1 MQCFVTTPA
10 GHEELV
16 HEELTALGVE
26 DVSRTRGGVKF
37 DGTLEQAYEACLWIR
52 AGSRVLVRI
61 ASFSAD
67 TPDKLYAGAG
77 GVLWSEHFGV
87 EDSFAVSVTGTYGEL
102 KDERFS
108 GLKIKD
114 AIVDQF
120 RGRVGARPSVD
131 AEAPMCSI
139 RARIHR
145 GHVAI
150 YIDVSGPPLHRRG
163 YRTAAGPAPLRETVA
178 SAVLMRARWPA
189 LAKEGATLLDPMCGA
204 GTLLV
209 EGAWMAMDV
218 APGLLRDSWG
228 WAHWRKHDAAAW
240 TRVVTAARER
250 AASGVAACR
259 CSFEGFDAD
268 EEVLDIA
275 RENLERAGLATQVRL
290 QRASIEKVA
299 PESSGGLLVV
309 NPPYG
314 ARLGE
319 EAEALETFGAL
330 GEALRASFVGWKA
343 SVLAGD
349 RGLGVR
355 LGIRA
360 DRKNVVHNGPIKCDL
375 LHFEITQE
383 LVDGAKARRA
393 QWRETVDEAPVENRI
408 RKNLRRLKPW
418 LGREAPDCYRVYD
431 ADIPEFN
438 AAIDRYP
445 DAAVVFEYEAPAE
458 VSRAKSSARLDAVV
472 RAAAKIFDLPEEEV
486 VVKRRRRQRGDAQ
499 YERMERAGQRMQ
511 VVEGSAKVLVNLR
524 DYLDTGLF
532 LDHRPIRRWFY
543 ENARDKRFL
552 NLFCYTGVAT
562 VHAAIGGARTTTS
575 VDLSSRYLD
584 WAADNLRLNR
594 CSPRSNAL
602 IRADVME
609 WMDAAIER
617 GERWDLLFI
626 DPPTF
631 SNSKRMEGTFD
642 VQRDHAHLLTQ
653 AGRLIAP
660 GGEIVFSTN
669 RRRFRIDESLS
680 DTMTVEDIT
689 EWSLPD
695 DFTRQRKAHHCFRLR
710 PREG

>member
-16 HEELTALGVE
+16 HEELSALGIQ

-37 DGTLEQAYEACLWIR
+37 EGSLEQAYEACLWIR
-52 AGSRVLVRI
+52 SGSRVLVRI
-61 ASFSAD
+61 GSFAAD
-67 TPDKLYAGAG
+67 TPDKLYEGACD
-77 GVLWSEHFGV
+77 VRWDEHFGV
-87 EDSFAVSVTGTYGEL
+87 QDSFAVSVAGTYGSL

-108 GLKIKD
+108 ALRIKD

-120 RGRVGARPSVD
+120 RDRVGSRPSVD
-131 AEAPMCSI
+131 TESPMISI
-139 RARIHR
+139 RARVHR
-145 GHVAI
+145 GHVAV
-150 YIDVSGPPLHRRG
+150 YLDVSGQPLHRRG

-178 SAVLMRARWPA
+178 SAVLMRARWPE
-189 LAKEGATLLDPMCGA
+189 LAKGGASLLDPMCGA

-218 APGLLRDSWG
+218 APGLLRTEWG
-228 WAHWRKHDAAAW
+228 WNHWRKHDGDAW
-240 TRVVTAARER
+240 ARVVEAARVRAATGTAA
-250 AASGVAACR
+250 
-259 CSFEGFDAD
+259 CSCTFEGFDGD
-268 EEVLDIA
+268 DEVLAIA
-275 RENLERAGLATQVRL
+275 RDNLARAGLAEKVRL
-290 QRASIEKVA
+290 RRGSIESVA
-299 PESSGGLLVV
+299 PECSEGLLVV

-314 ARLGE
+314 VRLGE

-330 GEALRASFVGWKA
+330 GETLRNNFVGWHA

-355 LGIRA
+355 LGLRA
-360 DRKNVVHNGPIKCDL
+360 TRKNVVHNGPIKCDL

-383 LVDGAKARRA
+383 LVEAAATRRA
-393 QWRETVDEAPVENRI
+393 QWQETVDEAPVENRI
-408 RKNLRRLKPW
+408 RKNLRRLKSW
-418 LGREAPDCYRVYD
+418 LGQESPECYRVYD

-445 DAAVVFEYEAPAE
+445 GAVVVFEYEAPDE

-472 RAAAKIFDLPEEEV
+472 RAAAKVFELPATEV
-486 VVKRRRRQRGDAQ
+486 VVKRRKRQRGDAQ
-499 YERMERAGQRMQ
+499 YGRMEREGQRMQ
-511 VVEGSAKVLVNLR
+511 VCEGTAKILVNLR

-532 LDHRPIRRWFY
+532 LDHRPIRQWFF

-552 NLFCYTGVAT
+552 NLFCYTGVAS
-562 VHAAIGGARTTTS
+562 VHAAVGGAQTTTS

-602 IRADVME
+602 IRADVMP
-609 WMDAAIER
+609 WMDTAIER

-642 VQRDHAHLLTQ
+642 VQRDHERLLLQ
-653 AGRLIAP
+653 GARLCAP

-669 RRRFRIDESLS
+669 RRKFRLAESLS
-680 DTMTVEDIT
+680 DTLSVEDVT
-689 EWSLPD
+689 EWSLPP
-695 DFTRQRKAHHCFRLR
+695 DFSRLRKAHHCFRLR
-710 PREG
+710 PRG